1 MDLVA
6 KLGKLFIETCFRL
19 RIQLPPF
26 IASNMLISSY
36 KISFH
41 VSTVLFRVLAT
52 AVSAIGPFEEV
63 NSKTNFLAAL
73 RSSLKDL
80 WDMCEDFKTAVN
92 SFYIHNQNKENFQKL
107 TIKLLF
113 RHSFARGLLECLNED
128 DIACINRFK
137 HDQVK
142 ILCYQ
147 FQLNEE
153 MADHITRTDDITYES
168 FKEQVKLILRD
179 RYESLGDYTNNLVVF
194 QKLGFTRAAAIALP
208 AWTCMKETS
217 HKNLLYWVFC
227 FLESLHFDMLFPGE
241 FPFNK
246 GKINELY
253 DIPVNGGTGTVSG
266 INMFVKGSENK
277 VVESIIDKL
286 PKITAGE
293 SYWYHGTSVE
303 HEKNIRRDGI
313 ELKHGKAGDFS
324 KPGCGFYLMSN
335 LIHALNY
342 GGAKA
347 MGRGIFTVLVF
358 KVCNDFRFK
367 FKGKDL
373 TKALDLWREAIDFH
387 RSCQAEPR
395 NRSKEPRKLSELHF
409 IEGPSS
415 NYEGTKILDGM
426 HQLCIRSHGMA
437 EYFFSRLC
445 CILYIKK
452 REAWKGAD

>member
-217 HKNLLYWVFC
+217 PKNLLYWVFC

-293 SYWYHGTSVE
+293 SY
-303 HEKNIRRDGI
+303 
-313 ELKHGKAGDFS
+313 
-324 KPGCGFYLMSN
+324 
-335 LIHALNY
+335 
-342 GGAKA
+342 
-347 MGRGIFTVLVF
+347 
-358 KVCNDFRFK
+358 
-367 FKGKDL
+367 
-373 TKALDLWREAIDFH
+373 
-387 RSCQAEPR
+387 
-395 NRSKEPRKLSELHF
+395 
-409 IEGPSS
+409 
-415 NYEGTKILDGM
+415 
-426 HQLCIRSHGMA
+426 
-437 EYFFSRLC
+437 
-445 CILYIKK
+445 
-452 REAWKGAD
+452 